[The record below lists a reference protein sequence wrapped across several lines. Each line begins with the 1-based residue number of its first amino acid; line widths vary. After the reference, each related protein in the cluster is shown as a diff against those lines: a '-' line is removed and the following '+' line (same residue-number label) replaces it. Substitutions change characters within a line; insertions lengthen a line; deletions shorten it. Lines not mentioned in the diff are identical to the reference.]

1 LSFAE
6 DSSSSHGIIVH
17 AYGIPAV
24 WQKFSNK
31 VFGDDI
37 KYQDYMESVEVF
49 TNPKSKETKVL

>member
-1 LSFAE
+1 VRK
-6 DSSSSHGIIVH
+6 DSIFLVTRNHNCH

-37 KYQDYMESVEVF
+37 KYQDYMESVEMDF
-49 TNPKSKETKVL
+49 TNQNQRN